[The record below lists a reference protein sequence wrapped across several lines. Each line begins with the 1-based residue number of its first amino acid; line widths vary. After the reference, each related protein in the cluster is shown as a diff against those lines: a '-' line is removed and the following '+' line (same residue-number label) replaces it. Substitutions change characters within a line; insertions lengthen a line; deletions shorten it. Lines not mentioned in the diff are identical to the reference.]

1 MLTGKKFRLNRETI
15 AIETIGEVRGV
26 VMVPPGEILTVLHG
40 PTPDDKRMV
49 DVRWNDRTLVMFA
62 VDIQGRGDE
71 VAEQTA

>member
-1 MLTGKKFRLNRETI
+1 VLTGKKFRLNRETI